1 MKKLLAVSLIMLA
14 LSACNNS
21 ANSIPD
27 VSRVNINLD
36 FQRFEHDLFLVDTNA
51 ILRGLQSLDQKYP
64 SFTPVFVHG
73 VLGLPDS
80 TAIIENE
87 VRHFI
92 SLNNSIYQ
100 EVQKKYR
107 DLSDIKNALQKN
119 FQFVKYYFPSYA
131 IPKIIT
137 LIGPI
142 DAMAKMDNGDYSTDF
157 LGRDFLG
164 ISLQFYLGKDF
175 PLYHAQYFIDNVA
188 PLYRSRRFET
198 VYIPSDAMKLVTDD
212 LYPDKS
218 TGKPLVEQMIEK
230 GKQWWLLDKFMPTS
244 ADSLKTGYT
253 QKQLNWCKQ
262 NEGLIWNYF
271 ITNETLESIDPT
283 TVQNY
288 LGESPTTQGMPESSP
303 GNIGQ
308 WVGWQIVK
316 KFAIQNPSLKPAEV
330 MTMPPRKI
338 LTEAK
343 YKPK

>member
-1 MKKLLAVSLIMLA
+1 MKKIWALGLILIA
-14 LSACNNS
+14 LSACNNGS
-21 ANSIPD
+21 NNIPD
-27 VSRVNINLD
+27 VSGVKVNLEV
-36 FQRFEHDLFLVDTNA
+36 QRFEHDLFLVDTNA
-51 ILRGLQSLDQKYP
+51 ISPGLQSLDQKYP

-92 SLNNSIYQ
+92 SLNNSIYHQ
-100 EVQKKYR
+100 VQKKYS

-142 DAMAKMDNGDYSTDF
+142 DAMAKMENGDYSTDF

-164 ISLQFYLGKDF
+164 VSLQFYLGKDF
-175 PLYHAQYFIDNVA
+175 SVYHAQYFIDNVA
-188 PLYRSRRFET
+188 PLYRSRRFESE
-198 VYIPSDAMKLVTDD
+198 YIPADAMKLIADD
-212 LYPDKS
+212 LFPDKS
-218 TGKPLVEQMIEK
+218 TGKPLIEQMIEK
-230 GKQWWLLDKFMPTS
+230 GKQWWLLDKFMPTT

-253 QKQLNWCKQ
+253 QKQLDWCKQ

-271 ITNETLESIDPT
+271 ITNESLESIDPA

-288 LGESPTTQGMPESSP
+288 LGESPTTQGMPAVSP

-316 KFAIQNPSLKPAEV
+316 KFANQNSSLKPAEL
-330 MTMPPRKI
+330 MTTPPRKI

>member
-1 MKKLLAVSLIMLA
+1 MKKNWAFGLVLIGLF
-14 LSACNNS
+14 ACNNDS
-21 ANSIPD
+21 NKIPD
-27 VSRVNINLD
+27 VSGINVNLD
-36 FQRFEHDLFLVDTNA
+36 LQRFEHDLFSIDTNA
-51 ILRGLQSLDQKYP
+51 LSTGLRSLDQKYP

-80 TAIIENE
+80 VSVIENE
-87 VRHFI
+87 MRRFI
-92 SLNNSIYQ
+92 SVNNSIYQ
-100 EVQKKYR
+100 EVEKRYS
-107 DLSDIKNALQKN
+107 DLSDIKNTLQKN
-119 FQFVKYYFPSYA
+119 FRFVKYYFPSYS

-175 PLYHAQYFIDNVA
+175 SLYHAQYFMDNVA
-188 PLYRSRRFET
+188 PQYRSRRFERE
-198 VYIPSDAMKLVTDD
+198 YIPADAMKLVGDD
-212 LYPDKS
+212 LFPDKS
-218 TGKPLVEQMIEK
+218 TGKPLIEQMIEK
-230 GKQWWLLDKFMPTS
+230 GKQWWLLDKLMPTS

-253 QKQLNWCKQ
+253 QKQLVWCKQ

-271 ITNETLESIDPT
+271 ITSENLETIDPT
-283 TVQNY
+283 TIQNY
-288 LGESPTTQGMPESSP
+288 LGESPTTQGMPQAAP

-308 WVGWQIVK
+308 WVGWQVVK
-316 KFAIQNPSLKPAEV
+316 KFANENSSLKPADV
-330 MTMPPRKI
+330 MNAAARKI

>member
-1 MKKLLAVSLIMLA
+1 MKKIWALTLILTF
-14 LSACNNS
+14 LFACNS
-21 ANSIPD
+21 KSNSIPD
-27 VSRVNINLD
+27 VSGIKVNLEV
-36 FQRFEHDLFLVDTNA
+36 QRFEHDLFSIDTNA
-51 ILRGLQSLDQKYP
+51 VSKGLESLNQKYP
-64 SFTPVFVHG
+64 SFTPVFLRG

-80 TAIIENE
+80 TLIIENE

-100 EVQKKYR
+100 EAERRYT
-107 DLSDIKNALQKN
+107 DFGDIKNALQKN
-119 FQFVKYYFPSYA
+119 FQFVKYYFPSYP

-142 DAMAKMDNGDYSTDF
+142 DAMAKMENGDYSTDF

-175 PLYHAQYFIDNVA
+175 SVYHAQYFIDNVA
-188 PLYRSRRFET
+188 PVYRSRRFEKE
-198 VYIPSDAMKLVTDD
+198 YIPADAMKLIADD
-212 LYPDKS
+212 IFPDK
-218 TGKPLVEQMIEK
+218 TAGRPLIEQMIDK

-244 ADSLKTGYT
+244 ADSLKTGFT
-253 QKQLNWCKQ
+253 QKQLDWCQQ

-271 ITNETLESIDPT
+271 VTSENLETIEPNTI
-283 TVQNY
+283 QNY
-288 LGESPTTQGMPESSP
+288 IGESPTTQGMPEASP

-316 KFAIQNPSLKPAEV
+316 RFANQNPSLKPGEIMNTPA
-330 MTMPPRKI
+330 RKI